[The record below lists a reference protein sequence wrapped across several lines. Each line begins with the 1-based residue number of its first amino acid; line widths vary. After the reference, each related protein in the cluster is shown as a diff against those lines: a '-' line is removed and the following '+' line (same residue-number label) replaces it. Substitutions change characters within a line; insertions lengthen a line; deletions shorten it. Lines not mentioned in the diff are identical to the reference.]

1 MKIQLNGKELD
12 VQNNISISELLSSL
26 QHDNKKIAIELN
38 GNIIQKNRYH
48 ETFLKNEDI
57 VEIVSAIGGG

>member
-1 MKIQLNGKELD
+1 MKIQLNGKELNI
-12 VQNNISISELLSSL
+12 QNNISILELLSSL

-38 GNIIQKNRYH
+38 SNIIPKHKYN
-48 ETFLKNEDI
+48 ETFLKNEDV